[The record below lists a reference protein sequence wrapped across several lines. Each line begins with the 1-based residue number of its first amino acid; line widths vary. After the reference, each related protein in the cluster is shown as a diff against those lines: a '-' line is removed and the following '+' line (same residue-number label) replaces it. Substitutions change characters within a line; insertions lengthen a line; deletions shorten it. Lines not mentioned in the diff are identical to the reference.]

1 MLSDKKT
8 IAKNTL
14 FLYVRMFLTML
25 VSLYTVRAVLSALG
39 VVDYGVF
46 NAIGGVVTSLSFI
59 TGVMANASQRFFSL
73 EIGKGDNN
81 KLDSFFNAILTI
93 YLILSIV
100 IVLIIES
107 GGIWFLEHK
116 LVVPEERMYAA
127 KMVMHFSLAT
137 FIITIITNPFQALLI
152 SNEKMNIYAYVS
164 IIEVVLKL
172 LIVFLLYHS
181 PIDKLIYYS
190 FLIFIVSILVN
201 SIYVI
206 WCVKNTNIRYRIQV
220 GGKEFKDIFSY
231 SSWTLFGTVSGVAS
245 IQGSSII
252 LNIFCGPV
260 ANTAFAIATQ
270 ISNVIQQF
278 ASSFFTAV
286 RPPLTKSYG
295 ANALDYM
302 KRLYDF
308 SNKTLFALTFAVV
321 FPLFVKTEFIL
332 KLWLGDISPYMVCF
346 VKTLMIYAMVMCL
359 NNPITTIVQAAG
371 KVKIYHLIVDGFSLI
386 VLPLLYIF
394 FRLGF
399 DANYCLVVNV
409 LVFSFAHI
417 LRLIVLKRVINYSI
431 MDYCKSFMLPALGV
445 IVVSVLVISVFSRI
459 LGDSIFASLSIVAL
473 CIVISLLSSFI
484 ILFSKEERSQLINLI
499 KK

>member
-1 MLSDKKT
+1 
-8 IAKNTL
+8 
-14 FLYVRMFLTML
+14 ML
-25 VSLYTVRAVLSALG
+25 VSLYTVRAILSALG
-39 VVDYGVF
+39 VVDYGVY

-73 EIGKGDNN
+73 EIGVGKGN
-81 KLDSFFNAILTI
+81 KLESFFNAILTLYI
-93 YLILSIV
+93 ILSIV

-116 LVVPEERMYAA
+116 LTIPVDRMYAA
-127 KMVMHFSLAT
+127 KMVLHYSLAA

-152 SNEKMNIYAYVS
+152 AYEKMNVYAYVS

-181 PIDKLIYYS
+181 PMDKLVYYAL
-190 FLIFIVSILVN
+190 LIFIVTVVVN
-201 SIYVI
+201 SIYVL
-206 WCVKNTNIRYRIQV
+206 WCLKYSSIRYRIKL
-220 GGKEFKDIFSY
+220 GGKEFKEIFSY
-231 SSWTLFGTVSGVAS
+231 SSWTLFGTISGVAS
-245 IQGSSII
+245 IQGCSIV
-252 LNIFCGPV
+252 LNVFCGPI

-295 ANALDYM
+295 AGAFDYM

-308 SNKTLFALTFAVV
+308 SNKTLFTLTFAVV
-321 FPLFVKTEFIL
+321 FPLFVKAEFIL
-332 KLWLGDISPYMVCF
+332 ELWLGETSPYMACF
-346 VKTLMIYAMVMCL
+346 VRTMMIYAMVMCL

-371 KVKIYHLIVDGFSLI
+371 RVKIYHLVVDGFSLT

-394 FRLGF
+394 FLLGL
-399 DANYCLVVNV
+399 DANYCLIVNL
-409 LVFSFAHI
+409 LVFTIAHI
-417 LRLIVLKRVINYSI
+417 LRLLVLRRVVNYSVV
-431 MDYCKSFMLPALGV
+431 DYCKRFFIPVLWV
-445 IVVSVLVISVFSRI
+445 IIICSIIIGLFCSI
-459 LGDSIFASLSIVAL
+459 LENSIIASLSIVAL
-473 CIVISLLSSFI
+473 CIITSILSSFV
-484 ILFSKEERSQLINLI
+484 ILFSKEERLQLVRLI